1 MSGTLRFSRQRLLA
15 AFEHAGCLHLLDALE
30 PVTLALNDVLYEPGE
45 TVGSVWFPDDALVSL
60 FHVLADGASTDIAL
74 VGNEGMIGIALL
86 TGGVAT
92 PFRAVVQAGGSA
104 WRLRGQLLSEAFQ
117 TNRKVRDVLLR
128 YTQVLLTQ
136 LAQAAVCNRHHAV
149 DQQLCRWL
157 LHALDRVP
165 GRTLDMT
172 QELIA
177 TNLGV
182 RREGVTAAARKLQQQ
197 NIIDY
202 SRGHIT
208 VLDRAQLEAASC
220 ECYAVVRNETDRLL
234 PPF

>member
-1 MSGTLRFSRQRLLA
+1 MSDTPRFSRQRLLA
-15 AFEHAGCLHLLDALE
+15 AFEHAGCAHLLDALE
-30 PVTLALNDVLYEPGE
+30 PVTLELDDVLYEPGE

-60 FHVLADGASTDIAL
+60 FHVLADGASTDIAV
-74 VGNEGMIGIALL
+74 VGNEGMVGVALL
-86 TGGVAT
+86 TGGVTT
-92 PFRAVVQAGGSA
+92 PFRAVVLAGGSA
-104 WRLRGQLLSEAFQ
+104 WRLRGQLLSEAFHAD
-117 TNRKVRDVLLR
+117 RKVRDVLLR

-136 LAQAAVCNRHHAV
+136 LAQAAVCNRHHTV

-157 LHALDRVP
+157 LQALDRVP

-177 TNLGV
+177 SNLGV
-182 RREGVTAAARKLQQQ
+182 RREGITAAARKLQQQ
-197 NIIDY
+197 NVIDY

-208 VLDRAQLEAASC
+208 VLDRMLLEAASC
-220 ECYAVVRNETDRLL
+220 ECYAVVRHEMDRLL